1 MGSTEMLIVTLFIL
15 IACSAYFSA
24 IETAFSCAN
33 KIRLKHLSN
42 NGNKK
47 ATSALK
53 LLEKYDELISTIL
66 IGNNIVNIAA
76 ATIATVI
83 FTRILGDIGATVS
96 TLVVT
101 IVVLIFGE
109 ITPKSLAKEFP
120 EKFSMFSSGVIS
132 ILMKLFFPLIFIFG
146 IWKKMIRKLFKF
158 KAEDSMTQ
166 EELITMVEEAEN
178 EGDLEAH
185 ESDLILAAIEFNDL
199 DVKDI
204 LTPRVDLVTI
214 NIENSLEDV
223 EKSFRLNAYSRIPV
237 YENSIDNI
245 VGFIHEKDFY
255 SLYYQDKGPLKS
267 IIKPLF
273 YTSPHVKI
281 SSLLRQLQSSKT
293 HMAVVL
299 DEYGGTA
306 GIITLEDILE
316 ELVGDIW
323 DEHDTV
329 IEHYT
334 KLEESIYL
342 VDCDAD
348 LEDTFEYFDIKPS
361 EEYEMITVSGWVI
374 HEFEHIP
381 LEGESFDYQ
390 NMTIEVTK
398 ADSRK
403 VNEIKVTVHGIN
415 ENKEGEGE

>member
-1 MGSTEMLIVTLFIL
+1 MGNTEVLIIILFIL
-15 IACSAYFSA
+15 IMFSAYFSA

-33 KIRLKHLSN
+33 KIRLKNLSN

-47 ATSALK
+47 ATLALK
-53 LLEKYDELISTIL
+53 LIENYDELISTIL

-83 FTRILGDIGATVS
+83 FTRYFGDVGATIS
-96 TLVVT
+96 TLAMT
-101 IVVLIFGE
+101 IIVLIFGE

-120 EKFSMFSSGVIS
+120 EKFSMVSSGVIS
-132 ILMKLFFPLIFIFG
+132 ILMKLFKPLIFIFG
-146 IWKKMIRKLFKF
+146 GWKKLIRKLFKF
-158 KAEDSMTQ
+158 K
-166 EELITMVEEAEN
+166 EENSVRQDELLTMVEEAEN
-178 EGDLEAH
+178 DGDLEAH
-185 ESDLILAAIEFNDL
+185 ESDLICAAIEFNDL
-199 DVKDI
+199 DVKEV
-204 LTPRVDLVTI
+204 LTPRVDLVAV
-214 NIENSLEDV
+214 NIESSLEEV
-223 EKSFRLNAYSRIPV
+223 EKAFRLNSFSRIPA

-255 SLYYQDKGPLKS
+255 SLYYTDKGPLKS
-267 IIKPLF
+267 IIKPLL

-329 IEHYT
+329 VEHYT
-334 KLEESIYL
+334 KINDSTYL
-342 VDCDAD
+342 VECDAD
-348 LEDTFEYFDIKPS
+348 LEEMFDRFQVKEI
-361 EEYEMITVSGWVI
+361 EDYEMITVSGWVI
-374 HEFEHIP
+374 HEFERIP
-381 LEGESFDYQ
+381 LIGESFTYQ
-390 NMTIEVTK
+390 NLKIEVTK

-403 VNEIKVTVHGIN
+403 VNEIKVTIFGPEEN
-415 ENKEGEGE
+415 EK